1 MASPGYHDIQAG
13 AEIAPRQYQVTRRDL
28 VRYAGASGDF
38 NVIHWNERIAKSV
51 GLPDVIA
58 HGMLTMALAGRFL
71 TEWAGDPAAVTEFG
85 VRFSAPVVVPD
96 DDKGALVEITGVV
109 TGKLDGNQVTVDVTA
124 RSGDTKVLT
133 RAHAVVRLPTVLPRG
148 TTPWNPRRMRLAD
161 YTTVRLGGP
170 ARGFVRAGTEE
181 ELIEAVRAADAAGEP
196 VLILGGGSNL
206 VVSDEGFDGTVIQV
220 ATRGVSRDG
229 GPGVLTV
236 AAGEDWDAVVARSVA
251 EGLAGL
257 ECLSGIP
264 GLAGATPI
272 QNVGA
277 YGQEVSETI
286 TRVRVYDRVT
296 GDVLEMPN
304 GLCGFGYRTS
314 RFRGADRFVVLSVT
328 FDLAVQVLSAPV
340 RYAELAAALGV
351 PPGGQAES
359 AEARAAV
366 IELRQRK
373 GMVIDPADP
382 DTRSVGSFFVN
393 PVLDAPALAAVEA
406 AARARCGP
414 GSRVPRFEVEGS
426 GDGLVKVPA
435 AWLIE
440 RAGFG
445 KGYNPGDG
453 ARISAKHTLALVNAG
468 SASTAALLALARE
481 IRDGVRDAFGVSLT
495 PEPVLVGV
503 TL

>member
-1 MASPGYHDIQAG
+1 M
-13 AEIAPRQYQVTRRDL
+13 
-28 VRYAGASGDF
+28 
-38 NVIHWNERIAKSV
+38 K
-51 GLPDVIA
+51 
-58 HGMLTMALAGRFL
+58 
-71 TEWAGDPAAVTEFG
+71 
-85 VRFSAPVVVPD
+85 
-96 DDKGALVEITGVV
+96 
-109 TGKLDGNQVTVDVTA
+109 
-124 RSGDTKVLT
+124 
-133 RAHAVVRLPTVLPRG
+133 
-148 TTPWNPRRMRLAD
+148 LAD
-161 YTTVRLGGP
+161 FTTLRLGGP
-170 ARGFVRAGTEE
+170 ARGFVRAGTED
-181 ELIEAVRAADAAGEP
+181 ELIDAVRSADAAGEP

-206 VVSDEGFDGTVIQV
+206 VVSDEGFDGTVVQV

-264 GLAGATPI
+264 GLTGATPI

-277 YGQEVSETI
+277 YGQEVAETI
-286 TRVRVYDRVT
+286 TAVRVYDRVT
-296 GDVLEMPN
+296 GDVMDIPN
-304 GLCGFGYRTS
+304 ERCDFGYRTS
-314 RFRGADRFVVLSVT
+314 RFRGAGRFVVLGVE
-328 FDLAVQVLSAPV
+328 FRLAVQVLSAPV

-351 PPGGQAES
+351 PVGGQAES

-373 GMVIDPADP
+373 GMVIDPADA
-382 DTRSVGSFFVN
+382 DTRSAGSFFVN

-414 GSRVPRFEVEGS
+414 QTRVPHFAA

-440 RAGFG
+440 HAGFG

-468 SASTAALLALARE
+468 TASTAALLALARE
-481 IRDGVRDAFGVSLT
+481 IRDGVRDAFGVSLA

-503 TL
+503 SL